1 MGTTVC
7 HQSRR
12 PVADNSFVR
21 MSRNASDWDRAL
33 IAVRN
38 FSLYIVASHS
48 GSDGFA
54 GVGLL
59 ALQRQS
65 KVWWRILLYLVD

>member
-1 MGTTVC
+1 
-7 HQSRR
+7 
-12 PVADNSFVR
+12 

-38 FSLYIVASHS
+38 FSRDVVADATVASHS
-48 GSDGFA
+48 GRDGSA

-65 KVWWRILLYLVD
+65 KVWWRVLLDSVYSVD